1 MKFLWT
7 TIHVKDLNASVAFY
21 REVLELQVLQRFPAG
36 PGREI
41 VFLGNGVEGETT
53 VELIC
58 DAGSGAVSYPEAIS
72 LGFAVPSVDAMLES
86 VRTKGIA
93 VQGTPVET
101 PKFKFFT
108 IRDPDGVCVQLFQYK

>member
-7 TIHVKDLNASVAFY
+7 TIHVKDLDASVAFY
-21 REVLELQVLQRFPAG
+21 GDVLELKVLQRFPAG

-53 VELIC
+53 VELIR
-58 DAGSGAVSYPEAIS
+58 DAGSGTAAYPDSIS
-72 LGFAVPSVDAMLES
+72 LGFAVPSVDAMLDS
-86 VRTKGIA
+86 VRARGIA
-93 VQGTPVET
+93 VQGEPVET

>member
-7 TIHVKDLNASVAFY
+7 TIHVKDLDASVAFY

-36 PGREI
+36 PGKEI
-41 VFLGNGVEGETT
+41 AFLGNGAQEETT
-53 VELIC
+53 VELIS
-58 DAGSGAVSYPEAIS
+58 DAGAGALAYPDSIS
-72 LGFAVPSVDAMLES
+72 LGFAVPSVDAMLDA
-86 VRTKGIA
+86 VRRKGIA
-93 VQGTPVET
+93 VLGEPVET